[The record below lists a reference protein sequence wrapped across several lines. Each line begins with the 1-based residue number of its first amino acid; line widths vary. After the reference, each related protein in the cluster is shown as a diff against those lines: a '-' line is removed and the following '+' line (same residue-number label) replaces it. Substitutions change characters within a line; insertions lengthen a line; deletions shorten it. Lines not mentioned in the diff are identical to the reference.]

1 MSNGGQQPQTSG
13 SARATA
19 GNGWKI
25 AAAVGAAL
33 GVVASQYFPFVGGEA
48 PPWSLDRLQVL
59 PLHVVVFGGLL
70 AIVARAI
77 DVSRPSVESEAVR
90 ASLEPPRVAAPVA
103 VAAPPPPPP
112 PAAAPPAD
120 EGGRNEAITAPP
132 PKMSGDSDDGV
143 PTAQRLEAAQQA
155 AASEEED
162 RTLVGDLSELAK
174 AQELA
179 ELQRQHRE
187 KKKAEQAAKKGGS

>member
-13 SARATA
+13 SARAMA

-25 AAAVGAAL
+25 AAALGAVL
-33 GVVASQYFPFVGGEA
+33 GVVASQYFPFVGGAETA
-48 PPWSLDRLQVL
+48 PWTLGRLQVM
-59 PLHVVVFGGLL
+59 PLHIVVFGGLL

-77 DVSRPSVESEAVR
+77 DVQRSMPEAE
-90 ASLEPPRVAAPVA
+90 ASAPASAPVA
-103 VAAPPPPPP
+103 QPTAASAPVAPPPTPEPQG
-112 PAAAPPAD
+112 
-120 EGGRNEAITAPP
+120 EGDRHEAITAPP
-132 PKMSGDSDDGV
+132 PKMPGDSPDGV

-155 AASEEED
+155 AYSEEED

>member
-1 MSNGGQQPQTSG
+1 MAS
-13 SARATA
+13 
-19 GNGWKI
+19 NGWKI
-25 AAAVGAAL
+25 AAALGAVL
-33 GVVASQYFPFVGGEA
+33 GVVASQYFPFVGGAETA
-48 PPWSLDRLQVL
+48 PWTLGRLQVL
-59 PLHVVVFGGLL
+59 PLHVVVFVGLL

-77 DVSRPSVESEAVR
+77 DVQRSQSEPEASEAS
-90 ASLEPPRVAAPVA
+90 APSPAPSPPAIAA
-103 VAAPPPPPP
+103 
-112 PAAAPPAD
+112 PAAAPTAAPQA
-120 EGGRNEAITAPP
+120 EGGRHEAITAPP
-132 PKMSGDSDDGV
+132 PKMPDDSPDGM

-155 AASEEED
+155 AYSEEED